1 MSRSVNINNTESII
15 ADSIFLID
23 SDNLTDIRSLFLYR
37 TEASDIVGIPPD
49 TLNTLQE
56 IADAINNDPN
66 FFQTINNELNL
77 KRNITDS
84 YSKTDVNTLLLNHY
98 TKTESDTLLNA
109 KLNASVISNYY
120 NKTEIDGFNNLRYL
134 KTETNNLLNLK
145 VDTTTF
151 NTANQQRIQADA
163 NLEASILLKQDIIND
178 GDLTIAKTNGLQAAL
193 NLKANSSD
201 VYTKAEADNLL
212 SNKLDTSVFNTQ
224 IALKANIADVYYKSV
239 LYTKTEVDSLV
250 SNTNLS
256 NYYTKTESNN
266 LLGAKQN
273 IINDGDLTIAKTLN
287 LQSSLNAK
295 QDTIND
301 GDLTIAKTLNLQSS
315 LNAKQDT
322 INDGDLTIAKTS
334 GLQSSLNAKQD
345 TINDGDLTIAKTSG
359 LQSALNLKLDS
370 SQINN
375 YYTQTEVNNLVNA
388 KQDIITTGSL
398 SIDKVANLQTSL
410 NSKNDI
416 LANQTGTGVDLL
428 VSNDLRRIFGVDG
441 INATIYLN
449 LNNANDP
456 KNYNIQI
463 SGSSLQNSI
472 NSLTTSVNTNSVDIL
487 ALDSTVSSGF
497 LARYTKT
504 ESDNR
509 YYTQSEINTDI
520 KDRFYVF
527 NGGSYTVLNIQH
539 SYGINLAV
547 TSSTNPSSSEIL
559 LSMDSSSGV
568 TINTSQH
575 VVNNLS
581 VGGSLVVGTMNIV
594 NEITNLQNSSP
605 NLSNYYTKTESDN
618 LLNAKQN
625 TITDRGGTGT
635 GLLVNGV
642 LSRIYGLGDIDISMT
657 LNLNNSSDPTNYNI
671 KVDGT
676 ILKNAIQAK
685 QDLLTTSSNID
696 INKITI
702 NGSTPVDSSA
712 SVFTDL
718 ESVNILTNTIRP
730 RANSSLILEGHT
742 NQVLTID
749 TNEDVVIANNVDAGV
764 RVYAGNMGGYFGQ
777 GYSST
782 QSAMKLKS
790 SGTFGSDMIWE
801 HNGSDVWMFYSAG
814 PSLDI
819 YRLGANQALVM
830 QAASTGMV
838 TFYFGHQN
846 ASDRSLKDNIQDVNE
861 DEAIQALK
869 TISAKT
875 YTRKDIDS
883 KNRIG
888 FIAQDFENLPSS
900 LGENYCQTS
909 VMSNDRYDEN
919 KKEILTLD
927 YDRTSVLLWQ
937 CCKNLLAR
945 VEALEAKNKK

>member
-23 SDNLTDIRSLFLYR
+23 SNDLIDIRSLFLYR

-77 KRNITDS
+77 KRYITDS

-163 NLEASILLKQDIIND
+163 NLEASILLKQDVIND
-178 GDLTIAKTNGLQAAL
+178 NDLSIAKTNGLQAAL
-193 NLKANSSD
+193 NLKANSSG

-224 IALKANIADVYYKSV
+224 IALKANIADIYYKSV

-266 LLGAKQN
+266 LLGAKQ
-273 IINDGDLTIAKTLN
+273 
-287 LQSSLNAK
+287 
-295 QDTIND
+295 DTIND
-301 GDLTIAKTLNLQSS
+301 G
-315 LNAKQDT
+315 
-322 INDGDLTIAKTS
+322 GLTIAKTS

-449 LNNANDP
+449 ANNANDP

-594 NEITNLQNSSP
+594 NEITNLQNSSG

-730 RANSSLILEGHT
+730 RANSSLVLEGHT

-814 PSLDI
+814 PSLDV
-819 YRLGANQALVM
+819 YRLGSNQALVF
-830 QAASTGMV
+830 QASSTGMV

-909 VMSNDRYDEN
+909 LMSNDRYDEN

>member
-23 SDNLTDIRSLFLYR
+23 SNDLIDIRSLFLYR

-301 GDLTIAKTLNLQSS
+301 GDLTIAKT
-315 LNAKQDT
+315 
-322 INDGDLTIAKTS
+322 
-334 GLQSSLNAKQD
+334 
-345 TINDGDLTIAKTSG
+345 SG

-487 ALDSTVSSGF
+487 ALDSTVSAGF

-520 KDRFYVF
+520 KI
-527 NGGSYTVLNIQH
+527 GSMFL
-539 SYGINLAV
+539 
-547 TSSTNPSSSEIL
+547 
-559 LSMDSSSGV
+559 M
-568 TINTSQH
+568 
-575 VVNNLS
+575 
-581 VGGSLVVGTMNIV
+581 VGH
-594 NEITNLQNSSP
+594 
-605 NLSNYYTKTESDN
+605 
-618 LLNAKQN
+618 
-625 TITDRGGTGT
+625 
-635 GLLVNGV
+635 
-642 LSRIYGLGDIDISMT
+642 
-657 LNLNNSSDPTNYNI
+657 
-671 KVDGT
+671 
-676 ILKNAIQAK
+676 
-685 QDLLTTSSNID
+685 
-696 INKITI
+696 
-702 NGSTPVDSSA
+702 
-712 SVFTDL
+712 
-718 ESVNILTNTIRP
+718 IR
-730 RANSSLILEGHT
+730 
-742 NQVLTID
+742 
-749 TNEDVVIANNVDAGV
+749 
-764 RVYAGNMGGYFGQ
+764 
-777 GYSST
+777 
-782 QSAMKLKS
+782 
-790 SGTFGSDMIWE
+790 
-801 HNGSDVWMFYSAG
+801 
-814 PSLDI
+814 
-819 YRLGANQALVM
+819 
-830 QAASTGMV
+830 
-838 TFYFGHQN
+838 
-846 ASDRSLKDNIQDVNE
+846 
-861 DEAIQALK
+861 
-869 TISAKT
+869 
-875 YTRKDIDS
+875 
-883 KNRIG
+883 
-888 FIAQDFENLPSS
+888 
-900 LGENYCQTS
+900 C
-909 VMSNDRYDEN
+909 
-919 KKEILTLD
+919 
-927 YDRTSVLLWQ
+927 
-937 CCKNLLAR
+937 
-945 VEALEAKNKK
+945 